1 MTQPPQTQPRMTV
14 RRQLQVE
21 FNALVPAALARGI
34 DAEVVSHFRHESTE
48 FRRRKLE
55 ELRAL
60 LGSTA
65 VLGEMTFGVE
75 LECFIPA
82 NRTRHDLA
90 AAIFAAGV
98 PAMVEMYGHSVRDY
112 WKLVTDGSLQDYNRG
127 TEVVSPV
134 LRGEDGFVQLR
145 KVCAVLVEF
154 GCKVRRS
161 CGLHVHV
168 GARGE
173 GVHFFKNLVKMYAHA
188 QVAIDSFMAPSRRSY
203 YNSYCHPL
211 YVSGNA
217 LEASSTVDEVARAS
231 HQSPGEANARNHS
244 RYAKLNLQ
252 SFWQHGTVEFRHHQ
266 GTVEGPKVENWV
278 RLCLRMSM
286 AARTKVVEATTVD
299 ALLAEVEASESERAY
314 FIGRVNHFARREQ
327 RAAA

>member
-1 MTQPPQTQPRMTV
+1 MTA

-21 FNALVPAALARGI
+21 FNALVPVALARGI
-34 DAEVVSHFRHESTE
+34 NVQPVDHFRHESTE

-82 NRTRHDLA
+82 GRTRYELA
-90 AAIFAAGV
+90 EALRAAGIN
-98 PAMVEMYGHSVRDY
+98 AEAEMYGHSLRDH
-112 WKLVTDGSLQDYNRG
+112 WKLVTDGSLLDYARG

-134 LRGEDGFVQLR
+134 LRGEEGFVQLR
-145 KVCAVLVEF
+145 KVCDVLVAF
-154 GCKVRRS
+154 GCKVRKN

-173 GVHFFKNLVKMYAHA
+173 GVHFFKNLVKMYARA
-188 QVAIDSFMAPSRRSY
+188 EAAIDSFMAPSRRSY
-203 YNSYCHPL
+203 MNSYCRPL
-211 YVSGNA
+211 SVDANA
-217 LEASSTVDEVARAS
+217 LEVATTVDAVARAAR
-231 HQSPGEANARNHS
+231 QSAGEANARNNG

-266 GTVEGPKVENWV
+266 GTVEAPKVENWV
-278 RLCLRMSM
+278 RLCLRMAM

-299 ALLAEVEASESERAY
+299 ALLAEVEASASERAY
-314 FIGRVNHFARREQ
+314 FTGRVNHFARREQ
-327 RAAA
+327 RAVA